1 MSYFSD
7 INCNMFFLFTNCII
21 CRFSCFQSKW
31 NSYKNKIIY
40 IYIYI
45 YIYNKT
51 RMLHAILNKSWKQP
65 TKSSYT
71 ATPISKTIQ
80 IRGTRHCK
88 ALLQKQGWNNKWHSS
103 MDPYIWMSQQELIYI
118 SSMWTLDVVWETCWE
133 WWRIGMD
140 RKRESGK
147 SMLWVWFDDNIENQ
161 LIFILKTLNFCTKI
175 GSKSCKFFI
184 HIIAIIDQLVPSF
197 GTPSFF
203 EFLWNSSCKIWRIK
217 TQQHLRIFSLP
228 LLLKR
233 HFLTSKN
240 HKKNQS
246 TFLFSFKPI

>member
-1 MSYFSD
+1 
-7 INCNMFFLFTNCII
+7 
-21 CRFSCFQSKW
+21 
-31 NSYKNKIIY
+31 
-40 IYIYI
+40 
-45 YIYNKT
+45 
-51 RMLHAILNKSWKQP
+51 
-65 TKSSYT
+65 
-71 ATPISKTIQ
+71 
-80 IRGTRHCK
+80 
-88 ALLQKQGWNNKWHSS
+88 

-175 GSKSCKFFI
+175 GSKSCKFFHPYYCNYWPI
-184 HIIAIIDQLVPSF
+184 GAFVWN
-197 GTPSFF
+197 TSFF

-240 HKKNQS
+240 HKKINPLFYLVLSQS
-246 TFLFSFKPI
+246 KSYK